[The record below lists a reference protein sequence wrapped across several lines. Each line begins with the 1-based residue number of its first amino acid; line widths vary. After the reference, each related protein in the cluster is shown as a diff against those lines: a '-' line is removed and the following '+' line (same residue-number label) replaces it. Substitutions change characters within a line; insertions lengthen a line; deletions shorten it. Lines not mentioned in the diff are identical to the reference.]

1 LGWTYF
7 TKTSPESFTSKH
19 NQEWSCG
26 GFDTRLKSI
35 IIIIYI
41 FFCKKYLR
49 YAARCSTEGAEK
61 CAVVVQHADKHILSG
76 AVCEQKQCA
85 SDISDTNCA

>member
-1 LGWTYF
+1 MVMRRIRY
-7 TKTSPESFTSKH
+7 EIEKH
-19 NQEWSCG
+19 YYYY
-26 GFDTRLKSI
+26 
-35 IIIIYI
+35 IYI
-41 FFCKKYLR
+41 FLQKYLR